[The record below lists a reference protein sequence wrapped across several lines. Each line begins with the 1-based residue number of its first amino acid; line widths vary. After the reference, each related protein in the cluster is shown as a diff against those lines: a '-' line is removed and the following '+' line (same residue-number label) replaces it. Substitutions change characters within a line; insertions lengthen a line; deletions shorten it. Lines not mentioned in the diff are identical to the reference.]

1 MQLVDRLLKGDKRAA
16 ARIISMIEDREPEAE
31 KIIGLLHPHSGKA
44 HIIGLTGP
52 PGAGK
57 STLVS
62 QLVKEFRSR
71 GSRTGVIAV
80 DPSSPFTGG
89 ALLGDRVRMT
99 DIGADPGVYIRSMA
113 TRGHVGGLALATY
126 DAVKVLGAMGMDK
139 VFVETVGA
147 GQSEVEIA
155 NLAHTTIIVEM
166 PSSGDSIQILK
177 AGILEIGD
185 VYVVNKADEDG
196 AESMVNNLKSVL
208 PEESGGWKRPV
219 LTTIALEGTGVAQ
232 VADKLEQHYKFLKTS
247 GRLAEKERIRSE
259 VELRDALTEAMLG
272 GLLTT
277 RRGKENY
284 EKVLEKVVEKKLDPH
299 TAARRLLSRKTAWR
313 M

>member
-1 MQLVDRLLKGDKRAA
+1 MQLVDRLLRGDKRAA

-31 KIIGLLHPHSGKA
+31 KIIRLLHPHTGKA

-62 QLVKEFRSR
+62 QLVREFRSR
-71 GSRTGVIAV
+71 GMKTGVIAV

-99 DIGADPGVYIRSMA
+99 DVGLDEGVYIRSMA

-155 NLAHTTIIVEM
+155 NLAHSTIVVEM

-185 VYVVNKADEDG
+185 LYVVNKADEGG
-196 AESMVNNLKSVL
+196 AESMVNNLRSVL
-208 PEESGGWKRPV
+208 PDEDGGWKRPL
-219 LTTIALEGTGVAQ
+219 LTTVASEGKGISE
-232 VADKLEQHYKFLKTS
+232 VADELEKHLKYLRKSGKLE
-247 GRLAEKERIRSE
+247 EKERIRSE
-259 VELRDALTEAMLG
+259 VELRDALTEAMLAK
-272 GLLTT
+272 LLTT
-277 RRGKENY
+277 RKGKEVY
-284 EKVLEKVVEKKLDPH
+284 EKVLDKVVAKKLDPH
-299 TAARRLLSRKTAWR
+299 TAARRLLAGKTA
-313 M
+313 

>member
-31 KIIGLLHPHSGKA
+31 RVMRLLHPHTGKS

-62 QLVKEFRSR
+62 QLVREFRSR
-71 GSRTGVIAV
+71 GMKTGVIAV

-99 DIGADPGVYIRSMA
+99 DVGLDEGVYIRSMA

-155 NLAHTTIIVEM
+155 NLAHSTIVVEM

-185 VYVVNKADEDG
+185 LYVVNKADEGG

-208 PEESGGWKRPV
+208 PGEGGWKRPV
-219 LTTIALEGTGVAQ
+219 LTTVASEGKGISE
-232 VADKLEQHYKFLKTS
+232 VADELEKHLKFLRDSGKLE
-247 GRLAEKERIRSE
+247 EKERVRSE
-259 VELRDALTEAMLG
+259 VELRDALTEAMLAR
-272 GLLTT
+272 LLTT
-277 RRGKENY
+277 KNGKAAY
-284 EKVLEKVVEKKLDPH
+284 EKVLGQVVERKLDPH
-299 TAARRLLSRKTAWR
+299 TAAKRLLSRKSA
-313 M
+313 

>member
-1 MQLVDRLLKGDKRAA
+1 MQLVDRLLRGDKRAA
-16 ARIISMIEDREPEAE
+16 AKIISMIEDRDEEARR
-31 KIIGLLHPHSGKA
+31 IVSLLHAHTGQA

-62 QLVKEFRSR
+62 ALVKEFRTR
-71 GSRTGVIAV
+71 KKKVGVIAV

-99 DIGADPGVYIRSMA
+99 DIGTDAGVYIRSMA

-126 DAVKVLGAMGMDK
+126 DAVKVLEAMGMEK

-155 NLAHTTIIVEM
+155 NLAHTTVIVEM
-166 PSSGDSIQILK
+166 PGSGDSIQILK

-185 VYVVNKADEDG
+185 VYVVNKADEGG
-196 AESMVNNLKSVL
+196 ADSMVSNLKSVL
-208 PEESGGWKRPV
+208 PEERGGWQPPV
-219 LTTIALEGTGVAQ
+219 LKTIATEGKGVAELAG
-232 VADKLEQHYKFLKTS
+232 VLDDHLSYLMESGKL
-247 GRLAEKERIRSE
+247 GEKERIRSE
-259 VELRDALTEAMLG
+259 VELRDALTETMLNR
-272 GLLTT
+272 LLGTKT
-277 RRGKENY
+277 GKKQY
-284 EKVLEKVVEKKLDPH
+284 EGILDEVVGKKVDPH
-299 TAARRLLSRKTAWR
+299 TAAKRLLSKKQA
-313 M
+313 

>member
-1 MQLVDRLLKGDKRAA
+1 MQLVDRLLRGDKRAA
-16 ARIISMIEDREPEAE
+16 ARIISMIEDREPEADRVMR
-31 KIIGLLHPHSGKA
+31 LLHPHTGKA

-62 QLVKEFRSR
+62 QLVREYRSR
-71 GSRTGVIAV
+71 GMKTGVIAV

-99 DIGADPGVYIRSMA
+99 DVGLDEGVYIRSMA
-113 TRGHVGGLALATY
+113 TRGHIGGLALATY

-155 NLAHTTIIVEM
+155 NLAHSTIVVEM

-185 VYVVNKADEDG
+185 LYVVNKADEGG
-196 AESMVNNLKSVL
+196 AESMVNNLRSVL
-208 PEESGGWKRPV
+208 PGEEAWKRPV
-219 LTTIALEGTGVAQ
+219 LTTVASEGKGISE
-232 VADKLEQHYKFLKTS
+232 VADELEKHLEFLKASGKLE
-247 GRLAEKERIRSE
+247 EKERIRSE
-259 VELRDALTEAMLG
+259 VELRDALTEAMLAR
-272 GLLTT
+272 LLTT
-277 RRGKENY
+277 KNGKTAY
-284 EKVLEKVVEKKLDPH
+284 EKVLGQVVERKLDSH
-299 TAARRLLSRKTAWR
+299 TAAKRLLSRKSN
-313 M
+313 

>member
-208 PEESGGWKRPV
+208 PEEGGGWKRPV